1 MSDTHL
7 IAPHGGLS
15 EPVNRMVSKADVETF
30 LSKANGLTRV
40 PVSDA
45 DLSSVY
51 RFGDGGLSPL
61 TGPMDAQTYH
71 RVLDESVIEVDG
83 KRYAW
88 TIPISLPVSSDLAKT
103 LSIGQKVALEN
114 TSGEIVAVL
123 DISDIF
129 EWDKTKYL
137 QRVYLTDRTDHP
149 GADMV
154 LNGDSD
160 KTHLLG
166 GKIQVLPQPKNPHF
180 GQYVLSPREVRP
192 LLAQK
197 GWNRVVAFQ
206 TRNALHRAHEYAL
219 VYGLETLLRQGHNAG
234 ACLNPLMGETKSDDV
249 RAEIRMQ
256 TYEALIASR
265 GLGEGDSDAELWQK
279 RGESVPDRVILLG
292 LDIKM
297 FYAGPKEAVMH
308 AIYRQ
313 NFGFTDIIIG
323 RKHADAPYRD
333 GSAIWGDFDA
343 QEIFENLNGEL
354 QIQPVNVGFAAY
366 YESLGRVDLMENHP
380 DEQPVFISGS
390 QVRET
395 LSNGSQVDPRIMR
408 PSTSEILSKAMS
420 AAT

>member
-1 MSDTHL
+1 MSDTPL

-15 EPVNRMVSKADVETF
+15 EPVNRLVVDVETF
-30 LSKANGLTRV
+30 LSKANGLARV

-71 RVLDESVIEVDG
+71 RVLDEAVIEVGG

-103 LSIGQKVALEN
+103 LSIGQNVALEN

-154 LNGDSD
+154 LNGDAG
-160 KTHLLG
+160 KTHLIG
-166 GKIQVLPQPKNPHF
+166 GEIQVLPQPKNPHF
-180 GQYVLSPREVRP
+180 GQYVFSPREVRP
-192 LLAQK
+192 LLTQK

-234 ACLNPLMGETKSDDV
+234 ACLNPLVGETKSDDV

-265 GLGEGDSDAELWQK
+265 GLGEGDSDTGLWQK

-323 RKHADAPYRD
+323 RKHADAPYHD

-366 YESLGRVDLMENHP
+366 YESIGRVDLMENHP

-390 QVRET
+390 QVRDT

>member
-1 MSDTHL
+1 MSDTPL

-15 EPVNRMVSKADVETF
+15 EPVNRMVADIETF

-40 PVSDA
+40 SVSDA

-71 RVLDESVIEVDG
+71 RVLDESVIEVAG

-88 TIPISLPVSSDLAKT
+88 TIPISLPVSSDVAKT
-103 LSIGQKVALEN
+103 LSVGQSVALEN
-114 TSGEIVAVL
+114 TSGEIVAML

-129 EWDKTKYL
+129 EWDKNKYL

-154 LNGDSD
+154 LNGDGD
-160 KTHLLG
+160 KTHLIG
-166 GKIQVLPQPKNPHF
+166 GEIQVLPQPKNPHF

-192 LLAQK
+192 LLTQK

-234 ACLNPLMGETKSDDV
+234 ACLNPLVGETKSDDV

-265 GLGEGDSDAELWQK
+265 GLGEGDSDVELWKK

-323 RKHADAPYRD
+323 RKHADAPYHD

-366 YESLGRVDLMENHP
+366 YESLGRVDLMEHHP

-390 QVRET
+390 QVRDT
-395 LSNGSQVDPRIMR
+395 LSNGEQVDPRIMR

>member
-15 EPVNRMVSKADVETF
+15 EPVNRMVADVETF
-30 LSKANGLTRV
+30 LSKANGLTCV

-51 RFGDGGLSPL
+51 RFGDGGLGPL

-71 RVLDESVIEVDG
+71 RVLDEAVIEVDG

-197 GWNRVVAFQ
+197 GWKPRCGIS
-206 TRNALHRAHEYAL
+206 NA
-219 VYGLETLLRQGHNAG
+219 Q
-234 ACLNPLMGETKSDDV
+234 CP
-249 RAEIRMQ
+249 
-256 TYEALIASR
+256 ASR
-265 GLGEGDSDAELWQK
+265 PRIRAGIWSGNPPAPGTQCRRVLKSPDGRNQIRRCACRDSHANL
-279 RGESVPDRVILLG
+279 RSTHRVSG
-292 LDIKM
+292 
-297 FYAGPKEAVMH
+297 
-308 AIYRQ
+308 
-313 NFGFTDIIIG
+313 IG
-323 RKHADAPYRD
+323 RR
-333 GSAIWGDFDA
+333 G
-343 QEIFENLNGEL
+343 
-354 QIQPVNVGFAAY
+354 
-366 YESLGRVDLMENHP
+366 
-380 DEQPVFISGS
+380 
-390 QVRET
+390 
-395 LSNGSQVDPRIMR
+395 
-408 PSTSEILSKAMS
+408 
-420 AAT
+420 